1 MKKYELTRTRSN
13 NMWKVGCFYGTGEEL
28 IKKAYADSEKS
39 GKEYERVVRYV
50 ESILADEQKVTN
62 HPMGYKY
69 N

>member
-62 HPMGYKY
+62 HPYGM
-69 N
+69 